1 MYFIL
6 FNFSLELNHIVVQ
19 SLSRVQL
26 FGTPWTAALQASR
39 SFIIS
44 RSLFKL
50 MSIES
55 MMPSNHLILSPS
67 STPALNLFQHHGLFQ
82 WTALCIRWANYWNYS
97 FSINPS
103 NEYSGLIS
111 LAQRLKCL
119 PAMRETWIQSLGR
132 EDPLE
137 KEMATHSSILAWRI
151 PWMEEPGGL
160 QSMGSQRVGHDWVTS
175 LSLSI
180 SPPVWHFS
188 SVALSFSFFLHDLQ
202 ELSSLTRDWTCTT
215 AVKELSPNHWTARKF
230 SQFLI
235 LFCDVERRNHCYYKK
250 VQWLSNINSSLA
262 LISAKFLVKHL
273 KIHYLLLVYFK
284 QLHYRNYISWIVDFI
299 IG

>member
-26 FGTPWTAALQASR
+26 FGTPWTAALQASL

-44 RSLFKL
+44 RSLFRL

-55 MMPSNHLILSPS
+55 MMPSNHLILSLS

-119 PAMRETWIQSLGR
+119 PAMRETWIQSLGW

-137 KEMATHSSILAWRI
+137 EGMATHSVLAWWI
-151 PWMEEPGGL
+151 PWTEEPG
-160 QSMGSQRVGHDWVTS
+160 RVHGVSKSWARLRDSAQHSTWLVLGFDRCIMTCVT
-175 LSLSI
+175 
-180 SPPVWHFS
+180 PWQCPT
-188 SVALSFSFFLHDLQ
+188 
-202 ELSSLTRDWTCTT
+202 E
-215 AVKELSPNHWTARKF
+215 
-230 SQFLI
+230 
-235 LFCDVERRNHCYYKK
+235 
-250 VQWLSNINSSLA
+250 
-262 LISAKFLVKHL
+262 
-273 KIHYLLLVYFK
+273 
-284 QLHYRNYISWIVDFI
+284 
-299 IG
+299 